1 MHKKNSN
8 IQMGCIKL
16 NPIEFTE
23 LQLSVFSDTALE
35 IASILLEKDTNG
47 QRNCNTQAV
56 RMLID
61 LADELSDFPKLM
73 EAVKN
78 NVEIK
83 V

>member
-8 IQMGCIKL
+8 IQMGFIKL
-16 NPIEFTE
+16 NPIEFKE
-23 LQLSVFSDTALE
+23 LQLSVFSDTALD